1 MSQFFNEDKMAQR
14 ATIAAQLQEGR
25 QRGAEWMI
33 RMRNTQTGEIFPL
46 YVGNGRSPSQE
57 FARYVAQNGDNFDPF
72 ECYDFSKD
80 LGYQIIED
88 RTSNWD
94 RQLPVQTG
102 NFTNVV
108 PYNGSGP
115 NMPNEDPNKQRP

>member
-1 MSQFFNEDKMAQR
+1 MSVFFNEDKMAQR

-33 RMRNTQTGEIFPL
+33 RMRNTITGEIFPL
-46 YVGNGRSPSQE
+46 YVGNGRNPIRE
-57 FARYVAQNGDNFDPF
+57 FAAYVEKHGNNFDPI
-72 ECYDFSKD
+72 ECYDYQKD

-88 RTSNWD
+88 RTVNWD

-102 NFTNVV
+102 HFTNVQKF
-108 PYNGSGP
+108 SGTGP
-115 NMPNEDPNKQRP
+115 KVDDDK